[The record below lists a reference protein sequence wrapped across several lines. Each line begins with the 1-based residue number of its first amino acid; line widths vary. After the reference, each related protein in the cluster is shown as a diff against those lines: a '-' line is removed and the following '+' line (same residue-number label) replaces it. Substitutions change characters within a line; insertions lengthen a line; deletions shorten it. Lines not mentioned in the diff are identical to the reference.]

1 MVGSLRRVLEIGLM
15 ESSVRELWVIK
26 LRDADVEF
34 TLHESAADA
43 LKQCKILNSKFG
55 DRFYV
60 DTYTRSEEKLWKS

>member
-1 MVGSLRRVLEIGLM
+1 M
-15 ESSVRELWVIK
+15 ESSVKERWVIK
-26 LRDADVEF
+26 VKDSELEF

-60 DTYTRSEEKLWKS
+60 DTYTRIEER

>member
-1 MVGSLRRVLEIGLM
+1 MADFHHVDLGIGLM
-15 ESSVRELWVIK
+15 ESSVKELWVIK
-26 LRDADVEF
+26 VRDKDLEL

-60 DTYTRSEEKLWKS
+60 DTYIRNQEKI

>member
-1 MVGSLRRVLEIGLM
+1 MADFHHEDLGIELM
-15 ESSVRELWVIK
+15 ESSVKELWVIK
-26 LRDADVEF
+26 VRDKDLEF

-60 DTYTRSEEKLWKS
+60 DIYIRNQEKI

>member
-1 MVGSLRRVLEIGLM
+1 M
-15 ESSVRELWVIK
+15 ESSVKELWVIK
-26 LRDADVEF
+26 VKGQDLEF

-60 DTYTRSEEKLWKS
+60 DTYTRLEER